1 MAPLQPRSANQK
13 PPAQK
18 VDLMV
23 SSVSRSA
30 ALAPSLIV
38 TVVCRRRFTRMNT
51 IAGRASPWY
60 GRMTVLSAVADI

>member
-1 MAPLQPRSANQK
+1 MAPLQPRSTNQK

-30 ALAPSLIV
+30 ALTPSLIV
-38 TVVCRRRFTRMNT
+38 TVVCRRRFTRMKT
-51 IAGRASPWY
+51 IPGRASPWY